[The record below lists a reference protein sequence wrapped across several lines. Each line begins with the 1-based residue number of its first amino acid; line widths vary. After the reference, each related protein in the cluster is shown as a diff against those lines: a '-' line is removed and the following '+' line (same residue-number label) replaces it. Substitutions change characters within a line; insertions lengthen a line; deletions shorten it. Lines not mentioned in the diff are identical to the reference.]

1 VAKKPELFSFAE
13 PTARKLGKF
22 AHSLPD
28 AERPPQVILEERTFC
43 RLFQAP
49 EGGIS
54 ARIIG
59 GAGTVIG
66 EAECHIVSVAEFGGL
81 IVTDKTFV
89 VFNWTKQVVCA
100 TGDRYGTADRD
111 GFGTWWVNAAD
122 CSDTG

>member
-28 AERPPQVILEERTFC
+28 AERPPQVILEDRTFC
-43 RLFQAP
+43 RLFIAP
-49 EGGIS
+49 EGGIP
-54 ARIIG
+54 ARVDG
-59 GAGTVIG
+59 GAVGT
-66 EAECHIVSVAEFGGL
+66 ADCHVVSVNEFGDLNSTG
-81 IVTDKTFV
+81 KKFS
-89 VFNWTKQVVCA
+89 VFNWTKQIVCA

>member
-1 VAKKPELFSFAE
+1 MAKKPELFSFAE

-28 AERPPQVILEERTFC
+28 AERPPQVILEDRTFC

-49 EGGIS
+49 EGGIP
-54 ARIIG
+54 ARTTAEG
-59 GAGTVIG
+59 VGN
-66 EAECHIVSVAEFGGL
+66 AECHVLLVDKFGDL
-81 IVTDKTFV
+81 TVLDKKFV
-89 VFNWTKQVVCA
+89 VLNFTKQIVCA

-111 GFGTWWVNAAD
+111 GFGWWWVNAAD